1 MNNSQLNNSVTLLA
15 RILMSVMFI
24 MAGWGKIGGYAGT
37 QGYMEAMGVPGMLL
51 PAVIALELL
60 GGIAIL
66 VGFKA
71 RYAALLLAGFSF
83 VAALIFHANFADQMQ
98 SILFMKNMAITGGLL
113 YIFANGAG
121 KFSLDKE

>member
-1 MNNSQLNNSVTLLA
+1 MESV
-15 RILMSVMFI
+15 
-24 MAGWGKIGGYAGT
+24 
-37 QGYMEAMGVPGMLL
+37 GVPGMLL

-98 SILFMKNMAITGGLL
+98 AILFMKNMAITGGLL
-113 YIFANGAG
+113 YIFTNGAG
-121 KFSLDKE
+121 KLSIDKE